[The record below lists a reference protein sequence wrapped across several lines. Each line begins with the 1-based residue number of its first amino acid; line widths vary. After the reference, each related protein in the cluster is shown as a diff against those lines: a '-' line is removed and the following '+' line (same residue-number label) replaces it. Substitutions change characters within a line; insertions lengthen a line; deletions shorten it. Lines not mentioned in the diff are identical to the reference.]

1 MAILINENT
10 RLLVQ
15 GATGG
20 EGSLHTRLC
29 KEFGTNVVAGVTP
42 GREGAEVHGVPVF
55 NTVDKAVKETGANAS
70 IIFVPAA
77 FATSAMYEAI
87 DAGLELVVTI
97 TDGTP
102 TLDMVALRSYIRD
115 KNVTLIGPNC
125 PGLISPTAKAKA
137 GIMPSQAYRPGRIG
151 MVTRSGTLLYDAS
164 AQVSAQGLG
173 QSTAVGIGGDPVPGT
188 TMIKILKLL
197 NADPE
202 TDGIVLIGEIGG
214 TAEIEAAEYI
224 KAEVKKPVVAF
235 IAGASAPPG
244 RRMGHAGAIISGGRG
259 TADEKYAALESAGVV
274 ISRNPA
280 EIGVTIARVMQGR

>member
-1 MAILINENT
+1 MAILITEKT

-42 GREGAEVHGVPVF
+42 GREGGEVHGVPVF
-55 NTVDKAVKETGANAS
+55 NTVDKAVRETRANAS

-102 TLDMVALRSYIRD
+102 TLDMVNIRNYIRD

-125 PGLISPTAKAKA
+125 PGLISPPAKAKA

-188 TMIKILKLL
+188 TMIKILRLL
-197 NADPE
+197 NADPD

-259 TADEKYAALESAGVV
+259 TADEKYAALEAAGVV
-274 ISRNPA
+274 VSRNPA
-280 EIGVTIARVMQGR
+280 EIGLTIARVMQGR